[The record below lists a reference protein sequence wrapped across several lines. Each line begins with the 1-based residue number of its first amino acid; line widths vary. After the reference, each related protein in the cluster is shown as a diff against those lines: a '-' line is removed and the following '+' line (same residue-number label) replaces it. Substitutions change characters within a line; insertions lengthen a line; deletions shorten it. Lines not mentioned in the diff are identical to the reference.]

1 LERDKPDPAL
11 TLKMLIVTV
20 VGSMLLLGPVLVLA
34 AGIVLVIV
42 LVIAGISHG

>member
-1 LERDKPDPAL
+1 
-11 TLKMLIVTV
+11 MLILAV

-34 AGIVLVIV
+34 ADVVFVIV